1 MLKWKELRLVAKHNT
16 RNLGRNIKL
25 FFRGANLRQQNKTK
39 KAFEALTLKRKSHAN
54 RDEDEIRSNK
64 NLQKEN
70 ENFLFFLVSL
80 LVS

>member
-1 MLKWKELRLVAKHNT
+1 MKRAKTGCEHNT

-39 KAFEALTLKRKSHAN
+39 KAFEASTLKRKRIHAN
-54 RDEDEIRSNK
+54 RGEDEIRSNK

-70 ENFLFFLVSL
+70 EIYFFFLVSL
-80 LVS
+80 LVL